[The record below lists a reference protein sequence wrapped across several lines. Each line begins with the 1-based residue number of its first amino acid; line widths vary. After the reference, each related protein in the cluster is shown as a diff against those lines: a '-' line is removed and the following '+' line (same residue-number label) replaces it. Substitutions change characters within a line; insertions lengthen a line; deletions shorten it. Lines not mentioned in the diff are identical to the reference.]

1 MLPDFSVSR
10 LWCAD
15 AATPPTPIPAYC
27 CCPFV
32 LLLLLPDLSVFRTY
46 VCRIFSPVATKRD
59 YMSASRES
67 SSNAPK
73 KLFPRDLC
81 LSLPLPLPQN
91 AIMSTLRERV
101 TSSCLS
107 ENHDKLTAVVG
118 CASPPT
124 TAVPLFYRFFSRSF
138 VCGRILSAVSNFVIA
153 DATTPAT
160 TG

>member
-1 MLPDFSVSR
+1 MLGNNWPARCRQAQRYRISQPRYKCTCLPSLRCGVLIFRMLPDFSVSH

-81 LSLPLPLPQN
+81 LSLSLPLPQN
-91 AIMSTLRERV
+91 AIMSAFRE
-101 TSSCLS
+101 SCL
-107 ENHDKLTAVVG
+107 LYT
-118 CASPPT
+118 SPSP
-124 TAVPLFYRFFSRSF
+124 RDQRGSRMPS
-138 VCGRILSAVSNFVIA
+138 SA
-153 DATTPAT
+153 
-160 TG
+160 

>member
-1 MLPDFSVSR
+1 MLGNNWPARCRQAQRYRISQPRYKCTCLPSLRCVVLIFRMLPDFSVSH

-81 LSLPLPLPQN
+81 LSLPLTLPQN
-91 AIMSTLRERV
+91 AIMSAFRERV

-107 ENHDKLTAVVG
+107 ENHDKLTAVVV
-118 CASPPT
+118 CA
-124 TAVPLFYRFFSRSF
+124 
-138 VCGRILSAVSNFVIA
+138 
-153 DATTPAT
+153 
-160 TG
+160 